1 MTDRELLIR
10 IRDIVDMDR
19 DVEWIHDDS
28 TPSEEFEYIY
38 DLIVQHLEKEPTWD
52 MK

>member
-1 MTDRELLIR
+1 MTDRELLTELLEVINSN
-10 IRDIVDMDR
+10 IDM
-19 DVEWIHDDS
+19 EWIHDDS

-52 MK
+52 LK